1 MPTVYL
7 YSGEVHQV
15 PIEELEDFIYAN
27 KDKIKP
33 IIVQR
38 RGKRRFDVPSNDATA
53 NVSGK

>member
-1 MPTVYL
+1 MPTVYF